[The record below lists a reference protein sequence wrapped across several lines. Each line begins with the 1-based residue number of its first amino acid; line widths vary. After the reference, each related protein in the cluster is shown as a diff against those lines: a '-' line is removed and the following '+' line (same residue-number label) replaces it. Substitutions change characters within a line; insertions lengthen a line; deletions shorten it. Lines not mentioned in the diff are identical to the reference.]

1 MKVYTYFDSCFVS
14 NIAGETVK
22 LWEKS
27 WAARGWEPI
36 ILSEKHAETHPFYFR
51 FRESIKNFPSVNGL
65 NFDYHAF
72 MRWLAIANLKNSFI
86 VTTEPDV
93 INYTLDTNQVIKT
106 GHELEIHSPVPAFL
120 IGSSAEF
127 ERFCAHVLTHSIN
140 DNDVFEGRPHLSDQD
155 FAARYAEPR
164 NLVKFVRS
172 SPFCSE
178 AFSSGWELAP
188 CVHFGTSY
196 MAHRGFMP
204 KHKYIPKLR
213 EK

>member
-1 MKVYTYFDSCFVS
+1 MKVYTYFDSCIFS
-14 NIAGETVK
+14 DIAKETLK

-36 ILSEKHAETHPFYFR
+36 ILSEKDAEGHPFYSC
-51 FRESIKNFPSVNGL
+51 FRESIKNFPSVNGH

-86 VTTEPDV
+86 VSTEPDV
-93 INYTLDTNQVIKT
+93 INYALNTNQVTKT
-106 GHELEIHSPVPAFL
+106 GHEVEIHSPVPAFL

-127 ERFCAHVLTHSIN
+127 ERFCAHILTHNIN
-140 DNDVFEGRPHLSDQD
+140 NNDVFEGKPHLSDQD

-164 NLVKFVRS
+164 NLVKFITNS
-172 SPFCSE
+172 SLCSE
-178 AFSSGWELAP
+178 VFSARWELAP
-188 CVHFGTSY
+188 CVHFGTTY
-196 MAHRGFMP
+196 MAQRGFMP